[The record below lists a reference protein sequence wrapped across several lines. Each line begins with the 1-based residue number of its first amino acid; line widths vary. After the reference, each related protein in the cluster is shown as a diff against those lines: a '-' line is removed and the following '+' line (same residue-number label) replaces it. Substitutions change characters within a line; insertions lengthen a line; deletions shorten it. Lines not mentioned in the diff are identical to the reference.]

1 MCFVSGKSNNL
12 YCVGLIVALQ
22 LAISMYNVLLQA
34 DQWQITLIFA
44 VCRLAVP
51 LVLTTCAE
59 VIEQHGIVDGIY
71 RLSGVASNIQKLRS
85 VLS

>member
-1 MCFVSGKSNNL
+1 VVNL
-12 YCVGLIVALQ
+12 IISIALQ
-22 LAISMYNVLLQA
+22 LAISMYNLLLQADA
-34 DQWQITLIFA
+34 DQWQITLISA
-44 VCRLAVP
+44 VCQLAVP

-71 RLSGVASNIQKLRS
+71 RLSGVTTNIQKLRS